1 MTPQR
6 TLLRAFLIVALAVP
20 FSVTAM
26 AQGIENEIGE
36 VEQRLESARSAQI
49 DLVSPRHFSEAEKK
63 LVEARS
69 RYDRGGKIEDIR
81 KLLAEVS
88 SSLSRAEGYEEVG
101 KVLLREAIDSRIA
114 AAEAGAPEFAKSE
127 WDDAERV
134 MREAGERVERG
145 DQNGTRDRA
154 ARAEQLYRV
163 AELVAI
169 RADVLGR
176 ARNARDRAAEADAP
190 KWSAATFA
198 DADALLRQAERDLTE
213 NRYDRSQAR
222 DLARRAQ
229 SQFARA
235 ERIARTARSV
245 DNDVRKRVETLVLEH
260 ENLLGRVAESLNR
273 APDFAEGIEPV
284 SEEVITAI
292 GSLYDDRSNLQEEL
306 TRKNAEIDRLRNVE
320 ISRLKEL
327 VDSLD
332 TRLAML
338 EQRERA
344 VMAELREREEEEE
357 KVRRVKSTFDQ
368 DEAEVLISGNQ
379 LLMRLYGLTFA
390 SGSAEIRPENF
401 GLLTKVQRALR
412 EFPNSPVVVA
422 GHTDSRGND
431 AINLSLSKRRADA
444 VREYLLANM
453 SIGEDQISA
462 VGYGESR
469 PIASNDNAAGQA
481 KNRRIDVILSMS
493 GEPLS
498 DM

>member
-6 TLLRAFLIVALAVP
+6 SFHRVFLILALSALIG
-20 FSVTAM
+20 VTAA
-26 AQGIENEIGE
+26 AQGIEDEIGE
-36 VEQRLESARSAQI
+36 VEKRLEDARSAQI

-63 LVEARS
+63 LGEARD
-69 RYDRGGKIEDIR
+69 RYDRGGKIDDIR
-81 KLLAEVS
+81 KLLSEVA
-88 SSLSRAEGYEEVG
+88 SSLSKAEGYEEVG
-101 KVLLREAIDSRIA
+101 KVLLREAIDSRVA
-114 AAEAGAPEFAKSE
+114 AAEAGAPEFAASE
-127 WDDAERV
+127 WEDAEKI

-154 ARAEQLYRV
+154 ARAEQVYRA

-176 ARNARDRAAEADAP
+176 ARDARDRAAKVEAPRWA
-190 KWSAATFA
+190 AATFA
-198 DADALLRQAERDLTE
+198 DADALLRQAERDLTQ

-222 DLARRAQ
+222 ELARRAQ

-235 ERIARTARSV
+235 ERIALTAQSV
-245 DNDVRKRVETLVLEH
+245 DDDVRRRVETLVLEH
-260 ENLLGRVAESLNR
+260 ESQLGRVAESLNR
-273 APDFAEGIEPV
+273 APDFAEGVEPV
-284 SEEVITAI
+284 SDEVITAI
-292 GSLYDDRSNLQEEL
+292 GSLYADRSNLQEEV

-332 TRLAML
+332 TRLALL

-357 KVRRVKSTFDQ
+357 KVQRVKSAFEEQ
-368 DEAEVLISGNQ
+368 EAEVLISGDQ
-379 LLMRLYGLTFA
+379 LLMRLKGLTFA

-431 AINLSLSKRRADA
+431 ATNLSLSKRRADA
-444 VREYLLANM
+444 VGVYLLANM
-453 SIGEDQISA
+453 SIGPDQISG

-469 PIASNDNAAGQA
+469 TIASNENAAGQA
-481 KNRRIDVILSMS
+481 RNRRIDVVLSMS

-498 DM
+498 DL